1 MRIFIIITVIAA
13 AYLGYEH
20 YDNQHRQNAFNTL
33 IETIDAQP
41 INQFELK
48 QSLNT
53 QVTARCQAIGTD
65 ETNLAKMEEC
75 LNLVQTYQDECEL
88 QIFRLAPVEFEDGKE
103 ARDYGKRYQKCVLSN
118 QFTYLVDNNT
128 L

>member
-1 MRIFIIITVIAA
+1 MRILFCIAAIAA
-13 AYLGYEH
+13 AYLGYYH
-20 YDNQHRQNAFNTL
+20 YDNQNRQNAFNTL
-33 IETIDAQP
+33 VETIDSQP

-53 QVTARCQAIGTD
+53 QVTARCQSIGTD
-65 ETNLAKMEEC
+65 ETNLVKMEEC
-75 LNLVQTYQDECEL
+75 LNIVQTYQDECEL
-88 QIFRLAPVEFEDGKE
+88 QIFRLAPVEFDDGKE

-118 QFTYLVDNNT
+118 QFTYLVDTNT

>member
-1 MRIFIIITVIAA
+1 MRILFCIAAIAA
-13 AYLGYEH
+13 AYLGYQH
-20 YDNQHRQNAFNTL
+20 YDNQNRQNAFNTL
-33 IETIDAQP
+33 VETIDSQP

-53 QVTARCQAIGTD
+53 QVTARCQSIGTD
-65 ETNLAKMEEC
+65 ETNLVKMEEC
-75 LNLVQTYQDECEL
+75 LNIVQTYQDECEL

-118 QFTYLVDNNT
+118 QFTYLVDTNT

>member
-1 MRIFIIITVIAA
+1 MRILILIAAIAA
-13 AYLGYEH
+13 AYLGYQH
-20 YDNQHRQNAFNTL
+20 YDNQNRQNAFNAL
-33 IETIDAQP
+33 VETIDSQP

-53 QVTARCQAIGTD
+53 QVKARCQAIGAD

-75 LNLVQTYQDECEL
+75 LNLVQTYKDECEL

-118 QFTYLVDNNT
+118 QFTYLVDTNT